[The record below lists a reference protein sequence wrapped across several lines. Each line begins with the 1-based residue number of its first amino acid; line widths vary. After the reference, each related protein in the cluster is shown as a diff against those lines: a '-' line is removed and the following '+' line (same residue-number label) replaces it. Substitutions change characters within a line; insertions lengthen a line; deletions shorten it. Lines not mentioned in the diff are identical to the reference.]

1 MTIRGICLIIVV
13 FLLKESVT
21 EERNVLIDMSLA
33 VVLRGKVRITRRDFM
48 GRGMNRPR
56 KYWSK

>member
-1 MTIRGICLIIVV
+1 
-13 FLLKESVT
+13 LLKESVT